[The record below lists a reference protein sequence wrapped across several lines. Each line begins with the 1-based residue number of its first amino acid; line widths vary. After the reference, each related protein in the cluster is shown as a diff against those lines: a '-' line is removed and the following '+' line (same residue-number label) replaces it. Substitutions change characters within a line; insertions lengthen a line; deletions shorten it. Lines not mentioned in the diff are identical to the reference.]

1 MIPLCAKVAI
11 KHNIESNPELTEI
24 DKTTGKIMYIKAST
38 NLSNFYDDIDETK
51 KSSDPRTKDGKFLR
65 SIQNTR

>member
-11 KHNIESNPELTEI
+11 KHNIESNSEFTEI
-24 DKTTGKIMYIKAST
+24 DKTTGKIMYLKAST
-38 NLSNFYDDIDETK
+38 NLNDFYDDIDETK

-65 SIQNTR
+65 SI